1 MCVWFQDER
10 HSCIF
15 AIRNVSVLLYEF
27 SNKRYYDQITHKSY
41 DKLLIYSISSSYDKY
56 SIVFVLV

>member
-1 MCVWFQDER
+1 MYFCYSECFR
-10 HSCIF
+10 C
-15 AIRNVSVLLYEF
+15 LLYEF

-41 DKLLIYSISSSYDKY
+41 DKLLIYSFSSSYDKY